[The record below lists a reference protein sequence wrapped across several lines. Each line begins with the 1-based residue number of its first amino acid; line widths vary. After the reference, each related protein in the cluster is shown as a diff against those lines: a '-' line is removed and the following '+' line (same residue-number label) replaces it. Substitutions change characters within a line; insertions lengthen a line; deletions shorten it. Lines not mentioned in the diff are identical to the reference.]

1 MTPRNIITGLW
12 LASVFA
18 IFGTAVAKATP
29 REQNNSNTAVMQAAH
44 DGAKLA
50 GAARFCNVDSDL
62 VDEFISTTHAR
73 IAMLAKDTYE
83 KIAGRL
89 EFKNLLDASSVKA
102 PEEGCDL
109 ISKNFVAL
117 VRSDQ

>member
-1 MTPRNIITGLW
+1 MTSRNIITGL
-12 LASVFA
+12 LVASAFA
-18 IFGTAVAKATP
+18 LFGTAVTKASP
-29 REQNNSNTAVMQAAH
+29 REQNSSNTAVMQAAH
-44 DGAKLA
+44 EGAKLA

-62 VDEFISTTHAR
+62 IDEFISTTHAR

-109 ISKNFVAL
+109 LSKNFAAL
-117 VRSDQ
+117 VRNSQ